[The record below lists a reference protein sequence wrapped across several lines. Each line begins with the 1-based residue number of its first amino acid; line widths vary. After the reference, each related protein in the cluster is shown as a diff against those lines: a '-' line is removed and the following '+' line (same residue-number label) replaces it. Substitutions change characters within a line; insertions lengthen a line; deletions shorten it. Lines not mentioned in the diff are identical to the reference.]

1 MKKNNLLLQMIVA
14 FLLAVILGIIF
25 GPQIEVVQPLGDL
38 FLRLI
43 QFIMIPLVIATLVV
57 GVASTGNIRE
67 LGELGGKTIAY
78 FLLTTFAAVVIG
90 LSTAYLISPGLGVDL
105 EADVLA
111 EEVEVTETEG
121 LVETLLSIIPTNPIA
136 SMTEGDILQV
146 VFFAVFL
153 GIGITLVG
161 EKAEPVKNFFDGF
174 AEVMY
179 KITGIVVRLAPLGV
193 FGLIAPIVGSHG
205 LSILMP
211 LINLILA
218 MAIACAVQV
227 GLIYSILVYRFGRLN
242 PITFFK
248 AISEAAVIA
257 FSTTSSS
264 GTLPVTMKNV
274 EENLGVTK
282 KVSGF
287 VLPVG
292 ATINMDGA
300 AIYHGVAV
308 IFIAQLYG
316 VDLSFFQLTTVVI
329 TATLASIGSAGIPGA
344 ALVIL
349 TMVLTSVGLPLEGIA
364 LIAGVDRILD
374 MFRTS
379 TNVIG
384 DASASVVISG
394 KDREAPGRETSRPV
408 EST

>member
-1 MKKNNLLLQMIVA
+1 MIVA
-14 FLLAVILGIIF
+14 FILAVVLGGVF

-43 QFIMIPLVIATLVV
+43 QFIMIPLVLATLVV

-78 FLLTTFAAVVIG
+78 FLLTTFAAVIIG
-90 LSTAYLISPGLGVDL
+90 LSTAYMISPGTGVDL
-105 EADVLA
+105 DADVSA
-111 EEVEVTETEG
+111 AEVEVTETEG
-121 LVETLLSIIPTNPIA
+121 VVETLLSIIPTNPIA
-136 SMTEGDILQV
+136 SMTEGEILQV

-218 MAIACAVQV
+218 MAIACIIQIL
-227 GLIYSILVYRFGRLN
+227 LIYSILVYRFGQLN

-248 AISEAAVIA
+248 GISEAAIIA

-274 EENLGVTK
+274 EEKLGVSK

-292 ATINMDGA
+292 ATVNMDGA

-308 IFIAQLYG
+308 IFIAQLYD
-316 VDLSFFQLTTVVI
+316 VELSFFQLTTVVI

-384 DASASVVISG
+384 DASASVVIAG
-394 KDREAPGRETSRPV
+394 KDRTLPEKSPTQTLQNP
-408 EST
+408 